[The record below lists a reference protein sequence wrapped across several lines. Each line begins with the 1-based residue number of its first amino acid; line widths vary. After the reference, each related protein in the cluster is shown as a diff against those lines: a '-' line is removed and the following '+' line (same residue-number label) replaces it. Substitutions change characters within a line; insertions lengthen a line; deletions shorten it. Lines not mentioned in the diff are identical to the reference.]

1 MDRIVAMSPGERD
14 VAFPSGGQLISRQ
27 RPELTAASPS
37 ESAQYEEFLVNPTLL
52 RLITQRGPIACD
64 GAWFVVVGYG
74 NGHQLVIPLSDGH
87 RSVNFELSAS
97 PLEDMAAITRIC
109 QTSGF
114 PASAPSPSSGAPIR
128 SSSRGGEG

>member
-1 MDRIVAMSPGERD
+1 MQWTESSPFRRGSATSRSPVAVSSFPASARNSPRLR
-14 VAFPSGGQLISRQ
+14 PRSR
-27 RPELTAASPS
+27 LS
-37 ESAQYEEFLVNPTLL
+37 LVNPTLL

-97 PLEDMAAITRIC
+97 PLEDMVAITRIC

-114 PASAPSPSSGAPIR
+114 PASAPLPSSGANPDLFP
-128 SSSRGGEG
+128 